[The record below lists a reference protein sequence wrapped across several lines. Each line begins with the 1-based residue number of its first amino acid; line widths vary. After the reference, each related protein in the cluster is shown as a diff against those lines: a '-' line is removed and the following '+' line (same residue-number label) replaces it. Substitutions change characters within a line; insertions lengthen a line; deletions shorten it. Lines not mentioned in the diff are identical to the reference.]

1 MEPNVNTHHSP
12 RLCIIEDEPELREL
26 MAAYLIQC
34 GFSCW
39 QAGSAEAYFTNF
51 PNQPT
56 DIAVVDLN
64 LPGRSGLEVVQFL
77 ADQPQIGVVVLTA
90 AQTTDI
96 EMACLVAG
104 ADHFLRKPIQPELL
118 PAMISGLWERMQSK
132 MTEPAKT
139 QINDRSEAAMTFPL
153 TPSEQQLVAYLM
165 ARPHTTVHRT
175 ELATAAFSTR
185 QDPLEVSALVNQ
197 LGYKMAQ
204 QGIACL
210 IKPVGVEAYRFEPT
224 EGPSCSGTQMVKQ
237 LP

>member
-1 MEPNVNTHHSP
+1 MNAEPSMP
-12 RLCIIEDEPELREL
+12 QLCIIEDEPELCEL
-26 MAAYLIQC
+26 MAAYLTQC
-34 GFSCW
+34 GFNCW
-39 QAGSAEAYFTNF
+39 QAGSAEAFFAEF

-118 PAMISGLWERMQSK
+118 PAMISGLWERMQS
-132 MTEPAKT
+132 MLTETAET
-139 QINDRSEAAMTFPL
+139 RMGDRSEQAATTFPL

-165 ARPHTTVHRT
+165 ARPNATVHRT
-175 ELATAAFSTR
+175 ELATAAFTTR

-197 LGYKMAQ
+197 LCYKMAQ

-210 IKPVGVEAYRFEPT
+210 IKPVGVEAYRFELT
-224 EGPSCSGTQMVKQ
+224 EGP
-237 LP
+237 